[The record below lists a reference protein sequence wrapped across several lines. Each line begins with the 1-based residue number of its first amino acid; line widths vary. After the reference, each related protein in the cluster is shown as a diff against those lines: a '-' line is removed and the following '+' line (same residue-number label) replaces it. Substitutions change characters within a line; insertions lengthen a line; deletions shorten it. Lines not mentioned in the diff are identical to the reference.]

1 MEENATQLP
10 EKDIIALPLTHEEL
24 VVLMRCLV
32 IASESERIDET
43 DRERAG
49 NIKGR
54 IARFAE
60 RQGAWWDHP

>member
-1 MEENATQLP
+1 MRENPNEQP
-10 EKDIIALPLTHEEL
+10 EKDIIKLPLTPEEL
-24 VVLMRCLV
+24 LVVMRCLV
-32 IASESERIDET
+32 IASESERIDDA

-49 NIKGR
+49 NIRGR